1 MPYIGQGLTEGRR
14 RAYNFVA
21 TSNQTTFTAT
31 YDVGYVDVYQNG
43 ILLTTSDYTATNG
56 TTVVLAVGAS
66 SSDEITIIAHQI
78 LSVSDTVSACLLYT
92 SDAADEP

>member
-21 TSNQTTFTAT
+21 TGSQTTFSAT

-43 ILLTTSDYTATNG
+43 ILLSATDYTATNG
-56 TTVVLAVGAS
+56 TTVVLSVGAS
-66 SSDEITIIAHQI
+66 ASDEITIIAHQI
-78 LSVSDTVSACLLYT
+78 FLSLIHI
-92 SDAADEP
+92 